1 MIVISLKL
9 LLNNTN
15 RRFLLVGG
23 KGGVGKSSIS
33 ASIATTFANNKQT
46 TLIISTDP
54 AHSLSDSFK
63 QDLTGGEP
71 VPIVGLPNL
80 FAMEIDP
87 KQSSDDFKSLANI
100 NKQEDADNL
109 MSQLSQ
115 FGLDDLD
122 GIFDTMPPGIDE
134 ALALAKV
141 IQFIKSDKYSHFKR
155 IIFDTAPTGHTLR
168 MLSLPDFLDSFMG
181 KIIKLRVKMNNAT
194 SMFKSLM
201 GVETQPDNTLEIMEH
216 LKSSMNIVR
225 DLFKDGSQ
233 TEFIIATIPTMMA
246 INESERLKSQL
257 YQEGISVNH
266 IIINQIQNDNS
277 NCSFCNVRSKGQS
290 ENLKYIQS
298 KFEELTLTTLPF
310 YDKEITGIESL
321 TMMGLDIFS

>member
-1 MIVISLKL
+1 
-9 LLNNTN
+9 
-15 RRFLLVGG
+15 
-23 KGGVGKSSIS
+23 
-33 ASIATTFANNKQT
+33 
-46 TLIISTDP
+46 
-54 AHSLSDSFK
+54 
-63 QDLTGGEP
+63 
-71 VPIVGLPNL
+71 LPNL

-141 IQFIKSDKYSHFKR
+141 IQFIKSDKYSHFER

-225 DLFKDGSQ
+225 DLFKDETQ
-233 TEFIIATIPTMMA
+233 TEFVIATIPTMMA

-257 YQEGISVNH
+257 NQEGISVNH

-277 NCSFCNVRSKGQS
+277 NCSFCNVRSKGQR

-298 KFEELTLTTLPF
+298 KFEDLTITSLPF
-310 YDKEITGIESL
+310 YDEEIRGIESL
-321 TMMGLDIFS
+321 TMMGLDIFK

>member
-1 MIVISLKL
+1 MVCLIYLRWKSIQ
-9 LLNNTN
+9 NN
-15 RRFLLVGG
+15 
-23 KGGVGKSSIS
+23 
-33 ASIATTFANNKQT
+33 
-46 TLIISTDP
+46 
-54 AHSLSDSFK
+54 
-63 QDLTGGEP
+63 
-71 VPIVGLPNL
+71 LP
-80 FAMEIDP
+80 
-87 KQSSDDFKSLANI
+87 DDFKSLANI

-109 MSQLSQ
+109 MSQLSIWVGR
-115 FGLDDLD
+115 FRWYLRHNA
-122 GIFDTMPPGIDE
+122 PGIDE
-134 ALALAKV
+134 ALPAKV

-257 YQEGISVNH
+257 NQEGISVNH

-290 ENLKYIQS
+290 EKPKVYTI
-298 KFEELTLTTLPF
+298 KV
-310 YDKEITGIESL
+310 
-321 TMMGLDIFS
+321 